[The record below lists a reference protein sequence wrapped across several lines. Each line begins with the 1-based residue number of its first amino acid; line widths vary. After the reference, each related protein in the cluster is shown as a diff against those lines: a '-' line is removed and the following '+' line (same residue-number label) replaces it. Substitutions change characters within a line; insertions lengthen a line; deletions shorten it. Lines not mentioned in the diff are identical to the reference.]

1 MAEHASQPAWSLAQA
16 SPRAAALAAELGLP
30 GWLAQVLCGRGLAEP
45 AGAREFLRPSLAGL
59 PDFQGLK
66 GLGRAVAVLAE
77 AVEQGRTIGVAG
89 DYDAD
94 GVTATALMVE
104 FLRGAGA
111 RVVWELPHRL
121 ADGYGFTPPVA
132 RRLAA
137 AGAQVAL
144 TVDCGVSDFAGVAAA
159 RELGLEV
166 VVSDH
171 HQMPAG
177 PLVPAA
183 AVINPQQ
190 EACGFCPHL
199 AGVGVAFYLAAALR
213 AGLDQRGWF
222 SGRARPNLR
231 ESLDLVAVGTCAD
244 VVPLVDHN
252 RLLVAEGLRV
262 LNEGRRPG
270 LAALAQAARLGR
282 PWDGRDV
289 SFGLAPRLNAA
300 GRLDSPGPALELLLT
315 RRPERARELAAVLE
329 GLNRQRRQVEQEIFA
344 AAAGRVE
351 ENPELSQA
359 PCLVVAGQGWHRGVL
374 GIVAS
379 RLVERFGRPALVF
392 GIENGSATGSGR
404 SVEGFHLQ
412 KALAGQAGLLTAFGG
427 HAAAAGATLPTD
439 RLPELAR
446 GLCRAAAQTP
456 GLGEPAPLVLEA
468 QASLAEL
475 GPAACGPLES
485 LGPFGPGNPEPVVGA
500 FGVLARKV
508 RVVGQNHLKLELAD
522 PAGGPVVPAI
532 GFGLAGLAPAEG
544 AAVDVAASP
553 RVSTYGGRHL
563 ELVVSGL
570 RPAAD

>member
-1 MAEHASQPAWSLAQA
+1 
-16 SPRAAALAAELGLP
+16 LGVP

-45 AGAREFLRPSLAGL
+45 GAARAFLRPSLAGL
-59 PDFQGLK
+59 PGFHGLM
-66 GLGRAVAVLAE
+66 GLRRAVGVLAE
-77 AVEQGRTIGVAG
+77 AVERGRTIGVAG

-104 FLRGAGA
+104 FLERAGA

-121 ADGYGFTPPVA
+121 ADGYGFTPAVA

-137 AGAQVAL
+137 AGARVAL
-144 TVDCGVSDFAGVAAA
+144 TVDCGVSDHAGIAEA
-159 RELGLEV
+159 RALGLEV

-171 HQMPAG
+171 HQLPDG

-213 AGLDQRGWF
+213 AGLEERGWF
-222 SGRARPNLR
+222 AGRPKPNLR
-231 ESLDLVAVGTCAD
+231 DSLDLVAVGTCAD

-270 LAALAQAARLGR
+270 LAALAEAARLGR
-282 PWDGRDV
+282 PLDGRDV

-300 GRLDSPGPALELLLT
+300 GRLDSPAPALELLLA
-315 RRPERARELAAVLE
+315 RRPERARELAAGLE
-329 GLNRQRRQVEQEIFA
+329 ASNHQRRRVEQEIFDA
-344 AAAGRVE
+344 AARRVE
-351 ENPELSQA
+351 EDPELAQA
-359 PCLVVAGQGWHRGVL
+359 PCLVVAGEGWHRGVL

-412 KALAGQAGLLTAFGG
+412 RALADQAGLLSAFGG
-427 HAAAAGATLPTD
+427 HAAAAGATLPTAS
-439 RLPELAR
+439 LPELAR
-446 GLCRAAAQTP
+446 GLCRAAAHTE
-456 GLGEPAPLVLEA
+456 GLGQPAPLALEA
-468 QASLAEL
+468 AATLAEL
-475 GPAACGPLES
+475 GPAACGPLEA
-485 LGPFGPGNPEPVVGA
+485 LGPFGPGNPEPLVGA
-500 FGVLARKV
+500 YGLEVRSARP
-508 RVVGQNHLKLELAD
+508 VGRGHLKLELAD
-522 PAGGPVVPAI
+522 PASGAAAPAI
-532 GFGLAGLAPAEG
+532 GFGLAGLAPAPG
-544 AAVDVAASP
+544 SLVDVAASP
-553 RVSTYGGRHL
+553 RVSTFRGRHL
-563 ELVVSGL
+563 ELVLADL
-570 RPAAD
+570 RPAG